1 MKNWYIYFVAMM
13 AIYGLG
19 CNRTTSKKQVMQI
32 GPADA
37 QCLNCDTLG
46 TTVRMNMIQNH
57 YPLDTKN
64 VYAILLNPKRKS
76 LIFGGDWTLQ
86 KWENGSWMGAKMNGM
101 YGFGD
106 VGMQLNFAP
115 DYYCFSYPV
124 SCYRITSGKYRIIQ
138 SFHDGRTENCFTE
151 KYYVMRTK
159 LLLGVL
165 AWFAACTLQAQEVN
179 DRYIEVTG
187 TSEIE
192 IVPDKIHYLIEIR
205 EYFEEEFDGKSKS
218 EEYRTKVPLGQI
230 EQQLWKV
237 LIDVGIP
244 KEAVRTQEVGDYW
257 RRQGQDFLVSKKYDI
272 TLTDFK
278 QIDEIVKRID
288 TRGVNTMRI
297 GELENKDMLVYHQ
310 KGKIEALKAAQ
321 RKATYLVEALG
332 KKLGAVIRI
341 VEDGNIGMSSLFS
354 AQSNVRA
361 SDAASFDGFRT
372 IKRHYSMQ
380 VRFEITD

>member
-1 MKNWYIYFVAMM
+1 
-13 AIYGLG
+13 
-19 CNRTTSKKQVMQI
+19 
-32 GPADA
+32 
-37 QCLNCDTLG
+37 
-46 TTVRMNMIQNH
+46 
-57 YPLDTKN
+57 
-64 VYAILLNPKRKS
+64 
-76 LIFGGDWTLQ
+76 
-86 KWENGSWMGAKMNGM
+86 
-101 YGFGD
+101 
-106 VGMQLNFAP
+106 
-115 DYYCFSYPV
+115 
-124 SCYRITSGKYRIIQ
+124 
-138 SFHDGRTENCFTE
+138 
-151 KYYVMRTK
+151 MRTK

-321 RKATYLVEALG
+321 RKAAYLVEALG
-332 KKLGAVIRI
+332 KKLGKVIRI
-341 VEDGNIGMSSLFS
+341 VEDGNAGMSSFFS

-361 SDAASFDGFRT
+361 SDAVSFDGFRT
-372 IKRHYSMQ
+372 IKKYYSMQ

>member
-1 MKNWYIYFVAMM
+1 
-13 AIYGLG
+13 
-19 CNRTTSKKQVMQI
+19 
-32 GPADA
+32 
-37 QCLNCDTLG
+37 
-46 TTVRMNMIQNH
+46 
-57 YPLDTKN
+57 
-64 VYAILLNPKRKS
+64 
-76 LIFGGDWTLQ
+76 
-86 KWENGSWMGAKMNGM
+86 
-101 YGFGD
+101 
-106 VGMQLNFAP
+106 
-115 DYYCFSYPV
+115 
-124 SCYRITSGKYRIIQ
+124 
-138 SFHDGRTENCFTE
+138 
-151 KYYVMRTK
+151 MRTK
-159 LLLGVL
+159 LLLWIFAL
-165 AWFAACTLQAQEVN
+165 FAACTLQAQEVN

-321 RKATYLVEALG
+321 RKAAYLVEALG
-332 KKLGAVIRI
+332 KKLGEVIRI
-341 VEDGNIGMSSLFS
+341 VEDGNAGMSSFFS

-361 SDAASFDGFRT
+361 SDAVSFDGFRT
-372 IKRHYSMQ
+372 IKKYYSMQ

>member
-1 MKNWYIYFVAMM
+1 
-13 AIYGLG
+13 
-19 CNRTTSKKQVMQI
+19 
-32 GPADA
+32 
-37 QCLNCDTLG
+37 
-46 TTVRMNMIQNH
+46 
-57 YPLDTKN
+57 
-64 VYAILLNPKRKS
+64 
-76 LIFGGDWTLQ
+76 
-86 KWENGSWMGAKMNGM
+86 
-101 YGFGD
+101 
-106 VGMQLNFAP
+106 
-115 DYYCFSYPV
+115 
-124 SCYRITSGKYRIIQ
+124 
-138 SFHDGRTENCFTE
+138 
-151 KYYVMRTK
+151 MRTK

-321 RKATYLVEALG
+321 RKAAYLVEALG
-332 KKLGAVIRI
+332 KKLGEVIRI
-341 VEDGNIGMSSLFS
+341 VEDGNAGMSSFFS

-361 SDAASFDGFRT
+361 SDAVSFDGFRT
-372 IKRHYSMQ
+372 IKK
-380 VRFEITD
+380 